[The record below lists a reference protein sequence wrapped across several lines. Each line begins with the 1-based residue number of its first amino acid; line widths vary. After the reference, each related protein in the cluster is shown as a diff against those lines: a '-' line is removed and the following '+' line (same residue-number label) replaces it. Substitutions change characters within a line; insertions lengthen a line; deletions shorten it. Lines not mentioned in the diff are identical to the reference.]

1 MMQTP
6 QAQNEPALFCLI
18 SLRKHEH
25 IAAAQL
31 AEQQGIKVFAPRIR
45 FRRPT
50 HNGPRWTTEALFPSY
65 FFAKVDRA
73 SLRRVHYAPQVRGI
87 VHFGNAWPTIPNET
101 IEELEKKWGGEKIRV
116 LSASI
121 STGDKVEIIEGSFR
135 GLEAIVSQVMPA
147 SQRVA
152 IFMDFL
158 GRQTVVEI
166 DRQALVKNDDQ
177 RGSLFKAA

>member
-1 MMQTP
+1 
-6 QAQNEPALFCLI
+6 
-18 SLRKHEH
+18 
-25 IAAAQL
+25 
-31 AEQQGIKVFAPRIR
+31 
-45 FRRPT
+45 
-50 HNGPRWTTEALFPSY
+50 
-65 FFAKVDRA
+65 
-73 SLRRVHYAPQVRGI
+73 VHYAPQVRGI